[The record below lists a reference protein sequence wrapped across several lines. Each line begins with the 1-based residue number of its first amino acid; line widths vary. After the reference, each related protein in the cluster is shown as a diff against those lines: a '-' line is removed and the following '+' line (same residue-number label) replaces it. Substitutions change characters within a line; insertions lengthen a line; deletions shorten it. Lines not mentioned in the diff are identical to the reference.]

1 MPVKAPR
8 GARRRTHDFS
18 VSVKNALDPG
28 ASKKSWMPAF
38 AGMTG
43 FFGCHSD
50 EFASWSSQIRDPSS
64 ELLGVALQHSAKRA
78 ALMSGQR

>member
-1 MPVKAPR
+1 MPAKAPR
-8 GARRRTHDFS
+8 CAPCGIHDFS
-18 VSVKNALDPG
+18 VSVIKALDPG
-28 ASKKSWMPAF
+28 AARKSWMPAF

-64 ELLGVALQHSAKRA
+64 ELLGVELQHSAKRA